1 MFYGVREMK
10 STKGVP
16 TNATYG
22 FFHTLIK
29 IMKEYDPQYL
39 AVAFDEKGPTFRN
52 ELYEKYKHGRD
63 AMPED
68 LEAQVPIMKKLLDAM
83 NIHQISLTGY
93 EADDIIGTIAA
104 INNENNIHTY
114 ILTGDR
120 DSFQLVSSS
129 TTIIYTKRG
138 ITEIL
143 DVNQN
148 YINDTY
154 GVLPEQLIDVKSLM
168 GDKSD
173 NIPGVMGIG
182 EKTAI
187 KLIKKYGTLKKIYD
201 KIDEMKGKQKEKLIH
216 DKDNAFLSYQLG
228 KIVTDAP
235 LEYNIQDCLIDNPIN
250 EKSTKILLDLEFK
263 KILER
268 YNIDVRKTEPQKE
281 LKNYKVNIL
290 NDETVDSFFSDAI
303 QDGKC
308 FCVWYR
314 KEQGFDFAL
323 LSNNAEELFVYST
336 DSSDDGIKDILSKI
350 KHLLIKDDVT
360 LISNNIK
367 ELAKLCYDN
376 DFLIN
381 KNVFDIGLA
390 AYILEPSTRRY
401 DTCSLASQYLDLRI
415 NSIEEIFKIG
425 TKKIKYENR
434 DKKQYYQT
442 LGSYCSTIKKL
453 YEVLNQQIVADNQ
466 SYLFENIET
475 PLMFILADIEHQ
487 GFKVDE
493 NHLLELSEEY
503 DSELTKITQEIY
515 RHAGQDNFN
524 INSTK
529 QLGKILFEDLEL
541 PIIKKTK
548 TGYSTSIEVLEKLKT
563 YHPIIDLI
571 IQYRMYSKLDSTYV
585 KGMLKYI
592 GEDDHKIHTTFNQ
605 TLAATGRLSS
615 TDPNLQNIPMK
626 YEMGRR
632 IRKVFIPRNK
642 DYTLVSAD
650 YSQIELRLL
659 AHITEDDSLIAS
671 FVSGEDIHSRTASEI
686 FDIDIEEVSRVQR
699 STAKAINFGLM
710 YGKQAFGLSK
720 DLNISR
726 KEAQNYIDMYFSR
739 YPKVQAYMKSIP
751 ESAKEKGYVSTLWG
765 RRRYI
770 PEINS
775 KNNNIRMSGERMALN
790 APIQGSAA
798 DIMKLAMLNVFNT
811 FAARDLSSKIILQV
825 HDELII
831 DTYKPEIDTV
841 REILKYE
848 MENVTKLLVPLTV
861 DINEGDNWYDCK

>member
-1 MFYGVREMK
+1 
-10 STKGVP
+10 
-16 TNATYG
+16 
-22 FFHTLIK
+22 
-29 IMKEYDPQYL
+29 
-39 AVAFDEKGPTFRN
+39 
-52 ELYEKYKHGRD
+52 
-63 AMPED
+63 
-68 LEAQVPIMKKLLDAM
+68 
-83 NIHQISLTGY
+83 
-93 EADDIIGTIAA
+93 
-104 INNENNIHTY
+104 
-114 ILTGDR
+114 
-120 DSFQLVSSS
+120 
-129 TTIIYTKRG
+129 
-138 ITEIL
+138 
-143 DVNQN
+143 
-148 YINDTY
+148 
-154 GVLPEQLIDVKSLM
+154 
-168 GDKSD
+168 
-173 NIPGVMGIG
+173 
-182 EKTAI
+182 
-187 KLIKKYGTLKKIYD
+187 
-201 KIDEMKGKQKEKLIH
+201 
-216 DKDNAFLSYQLG
+216 
-228 KIVTDAP
+228 
-235 LEYNIQDCLIDNPIN
+235 LIDNPIN

-268 YNIDVRKTEPQKE
+268 YNIDVQKTESQKE
-281 LKNYKVNIL
+281 LKNYKANIL
-290 NDETVDSFFSDAI
+290 NDETVDSVFSDVI

-323 LSNNAEELFVYST
+323 LSNNTEELYVYST
-336 DSSDDGIKDILSKI
+336 DSIKDGIKDILSKI
-350 KHLLIKDDVT
+350 NCLLSKDDVT

-367 ELAKLCYDN
+367 ELAKICYDN
-376 DFLIN
+376 DFLIS

-434 DKKQYYQT
+434 DKEKYYQT
-442 LGSYCSTIKKL
+442 VGSYCSSIKKL
-453 YEVLNQQIVADNQ
+453 YEVLNQQIFAGNQ

-503 DSELTKITQEIY
+503 DCELTKITQEIY

-541 PIIKKTK
+541 PIVKKTK

-615 TDPNLQNIPMK
+615 MDPNLQNIPMK

-642 DYTLVSAD
+642 DYILVSAD

-686 FDIDIEEVSRVQR
+686 FDIDIDEVSRVQR

-739 YPKVQAYMKSIP
+739 YPKVQAYMQLIP
-751 ESAKEKGYVSTLWG
+751 VKAKAKGYVSTLWG

-775 KNNNIRMSGERMALN
+775 KNNNIRKSGERMALN

-811 FAARDLSSKIILQV
+811 FASKDLSSKIILQV

-841 REILKYE
+841 KEILKYE